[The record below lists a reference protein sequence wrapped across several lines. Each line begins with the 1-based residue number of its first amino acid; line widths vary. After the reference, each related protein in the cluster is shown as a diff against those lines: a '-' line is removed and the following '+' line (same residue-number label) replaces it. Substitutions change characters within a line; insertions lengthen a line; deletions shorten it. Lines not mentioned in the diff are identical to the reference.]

1 MAARLPLWLREA
13 ERTFNLEKKNWYQD
27 EFLPLIEKRN
37 GFRSAECGQAPL
49 SACTIQNTLVE
60 LKLFLLRHHG
70 SKLISAEFFDW
81 LQSQSPASES
91 YDAKLLALIRE
102 QKDNPM
108 GLLKLQREMAA
119 RLKKVPKKATT
130 VDRQF
135 VVLQLLKPAM
145 AEVMKYASYQF
156 LFSIFL
162 KKKIFFG

>member
-13 ERTFNLEKKNWYQD
+13 ARTFNLEKKNWYQE

-49 SACTIQNTLVE
+49 SACTIQSTLVQ

-70 SKLISAEFFDW
+70 SKLISAEFNDW

-108 GLLKLQREMAA
+108 GLLKLQRDMAA
-119 RLKKVPKKATT
+119 RLKKVPKKVNHHRSTVYWLATLDAGD
-130 VDRQF
+130 VG
-135 VVLQLLKPAM
+135 AHG
-145 AEVMKYASYQF
+145 AC
-156 LFSIFL
+156 FSAGP
-162 KKKIFFG
+162 KKKIQGA